1 MDESGNHKQAEQRER
16 IRWIVSILI
25 PLLCAL
31 LSFCVIAKYTSS
43 PTMKINA
50 HAIQSLDDKKTT
62 ALELTAA
69 ATAASAAITLIPG
82 DAGTPIADKL
92 ADLSSYF
99 LIVVCAIYLEKYLVT
114 ITGLAAFKLLI
125 PIGCILLSLCFGFKK
140 DLGRT
145 IACKLVLFGLAVY
158 LVVPVS
164 VRVAD
169 LIDATYGASMENT
182 IASAKQATDEIKGE
196 ADTQSQGSSS
206 SDDGG
211 KSSFWSGLVDK
222 VENTVTGAKVNL
234 ENTLNRFIEAIAVML
249 VTSCVIP
256 ILVLLFFVWLVKLV
270 LGVNITLPQIG
281 KKKKEG
287 KRMKLLMK
295 QRVFSWTDTYDV
307 YDEAGNKKYFVKA
320 ELFRLGH
327 QIHVFDVSGNEIGM
341 IKQRLFTLL
350 PSFDI
355 IIGGREFGNIQKEF
369 TFFKPRYEIDYNGW
383 RCEGD
388 FLSWDYDVY
397 AGCSSVVHISK
408 ELFHWGDTY
417 TINILNSEDEIPA
430 LMLVIAIDAANC
442 TQGK

>member
-196 ADTQSQGSSS
+196 ADTQSQESSGS
-206 SDDGG
+206 DTGG

-222 VENTVTGAKVNL
+222 VEDTVTGAKVNL

-256 ILVLLFFVWLVKLV
+256 M
-270 LGVNITLPQIG
+270 
-281 KKKKEG
+281 E
-287 KRMKLLMK
+287 

-355 IIGGREFGNIQKEF
+355 VIGGREFGNIQKEF

-417 TINILNSEDEIPA
+417 TINILNPEDEIPA